1 MVHITL
7 NFALSDQLSEGLF
20 VKMALFNRFEAV
32 DGISVEMLDEVDLAI
47 AALIDEF
54 QDLEDF
60 LFVVYR
66 KDFELVLS
74 RLLLCK
80 VGNDLLWL
88 FDIVTIFP
96 LHDGLDLFGET
107 PAFVFSLCHL
117 HFFLSESCV
126 LLQPQPFLLVLL
138 LYLR

>member
-1 MVHITL
+1 
-7 NFALSDQLSEGLF
+7 
-20 VKMALFNRFEAV
+20 MALFNGFEAV
-32 DGISVEMLDEVDLAI
+32 NGISVEMLDEVDLAI

-54 QDLEDF
+54 QDLEDL
-60 LFVVYR
+60 LFVVDR

-80 VGNDLLWL
+80 FWNDLLCL
-88 FDIVTIFP
+88 FNIVTIFP

-107 PAFVFSLCHL
+107 PAFVLPLGYFHL
-117 HFFLSESCV
+117 FLSESRV
-126 LLQPQPFLLVLL
+126 LLQPQPFLLILL